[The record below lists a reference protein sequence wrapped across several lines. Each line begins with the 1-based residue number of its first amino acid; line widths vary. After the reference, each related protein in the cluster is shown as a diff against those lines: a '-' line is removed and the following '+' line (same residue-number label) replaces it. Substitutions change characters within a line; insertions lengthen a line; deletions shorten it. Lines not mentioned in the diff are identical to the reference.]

1 VSTVKTR
8 PEMFSGCKEGIRE
21 DDRTRNC
28 SKSGDLAAIIG
39 LSTRGLFWIATQ
51 YGIFRILRISGEK
64 ILYHH
69 RSSSDISSD
78 SCCGRE
84 YPENGDHNAVR
95 NVRIPGV
102 FRSAERRTDFSEF
115 VDEVLRGLDFV
126 CAYIDNILIA
136 SPSVEEHLE
145 HLQIFFERLRT
156 YGVVIR
162 IFGQIEVEFL
172 GYLVIDE
179 GTRLL
184 PTREAIRES
193 EIGDG

>member
-1 VSTVKTR
+1 
-8 PEMFSGCKEGIRE
+8 MFSGCKEGIRE

-64 ILYHH
+64 ILSHH

-102 FRSAERRTDFSEF
+102 FWSAERRTDFSEF

-126 CAYIDNILIA
+126 CAYICRQYSHRVAVGRGAPRAFTNIFRA
-136 SPSVEEHLE
+136 VANVWCCDPVYSVK
-145 HLQIFFERLRT
+145 
-156 YGVVIR
+156 
-162 IFGQIEVEFL
+162 
-172 GYLVIDE
+172 
-179 GTRLL
+179 
-184 PTREAIRES
+184 
-193 EIGDG
+193 